1 MSLFKKLQSRF
12 LNSYKDHRFLFQH
25 GFQKV
30 LGKKR
35 SPTSLPSLLALHDY
49 DDWAIDHVFNLWFG
63 GDPGVRITRANWD
76 QCATT
81 RAFAP
86 FDCVLFGYY
95 DMLLRFGYAPERS
108 MVVIHDP
115 CEIFPQAADWKRL
128 PPLEGR
134 LEKLKSLR
142 AVIVI
147 SQEMEEIL
155 TGLGVRCFRIPT
167 MSRLEALLPDT
178 PHPIKDPSGEGMMQ
192 SISVYRNYPR
202 KNAPLLQKLRQ
213 HGVAGGLWNL
223 QLQTGGYLDAARYT
237 EMLDQVPVYVCSS
250 WQEGGPLPVMDAL
263 ARGALPV
270 MTRVGQIPEFL
281 SHGETV
287 FFCDG
292 EAEFIESLDSLA
304 KNPELLIS
312 MRTKA
317 HSAYLRARDPKSIR
331 DRVRS
336 VFREILG

>member
-1 MSLFKKLQSRF
+1 
-12 LNSYKDHRFLFQH
+12 
-25 GFQKV
+25 
-30 LGKKR
+30 
-35 SPTSLPSLLALHDY
+35 
-49 DDWAIDHVFNLWFG
+49 
-63 GDPGVRITRANWD
+63 
-76 QCATT
+76 
-81 RAFAP
+81 
-86 FDCVLFGYY
+86 
-95 DMLLRFGYAPERS
+95 MLLRFDYAPKRS

-115 CEIFPQAADWKRL
+115 CEIFPQAEDWKNL
-128 PPLEGR
+128 APLEGC

-167 MSRLEALLPDT
+167 MSRLEARPSLLSQQDNA
-178 PHPIKDPSGEGMMQ
+178 PSGEGMQ
-192 SISVYRNYPR
+192 SLSVYRNYPR
-202 KNAPLLQKLRQ
+202 KNAPLLEKLQK
-213 HGVAGGLWNL
+213 HGGAGGLWNL

-237 EMLDQVPVYVCSS
+237 EMLDQFPVYVCSS

-331 DRVRS
+331 ERVRS